1 MSSVPL
7 PFRLNLGRKAL
18 VYLVLVLLC
27 VPALMP
33 LMWMVSTSLKT
44 DAQVF
49 ATGGAGSNA
58 VTLGSLIPNPV
69 DFSNYPKA
77 LQAVPFP
84 VYLRN
89 TVFLVLVSILAGVF
103 SSAVV
108 AHGFAR
114 CHISGKG
121 LLFGVMLATMA
132 LPGQVTMVP
141 NFMLFRAFGWYGT
154 YLPLVVPICFGVP
167 YYIFLMTQ
175 FMKSLPGELYE
186 AGRIDGVSEWKL
198 FTTVTLPLSKPALA
212 TCALFQFVG
221 TWNDFLG
228 PLLYLNNPANYT
240 VAYGLQQFLS
250 RNGGQWTMLMAAS
263 AVFVVPVFLVFLM
276 AQKTFVEGI
285 ATTGGKN

>member
-1 MSSVPL
+1 
-7 PFRLNLGRKAL
+7 
-18 VYLVLVLLC
+18 
-27 VPALMP
+27 MP

-44 DAQVF
+44 DSQVF
-49 ATGGAGSNA
+49 ATGGQGSA
-58 VTLGSLIPNPV
+58 ALTLRSFFPNPV

-89 TVFLVLVSILAGVF
+89 TVLLVLLSIVAGVF

-114 CHISGKG
+114 CHLSGKG
-121 LLFGVMLATMA
+121 LLFGFMLATMA
-132 LPGQVTMVP
+132 LPAQVTMVP

-154 YLPLVVPICFGVP
+154 YLPLVVPLCFGVP

-175 FMKSLPGELYE
+175 FMRSLPGELYE
-186 AGRIDGVSEWKL
+186 AGRIDGVNEWKL
-198 FTTVTLPLSKPALA
+198 FTTVTLPLSRPALA
-212 TCALFQFVG
+212 TCALFQFVA
-221 TWNDFLG
+221 TWNYFLG
-228 PLLYLNNPANYT
+228 PLIYLNNPANYT

-263 AVFVVPVFLVFLM
+263 TVFVVPVFLVFLM

>member
-7 PFRLNLGRKAL
+7 PFRLTLGRKAL
-18 VYLVLVLLC
+18 VYVVLILLC

-89 TVFLVLVSILAGVF
+89 TVSLVLVSILAGVF

-212 TCALFQFVG
+212 TCALFQFVA

>member
-7 PFRLNLGRKAL
+7 PFRLTFGRKAL
-18 VYLVLVLLC
+18 VYVVLVLLC

-114 CHISGKG
+114 CNISGKG

-198 FTTVTLPLSKPALA
+198 FMTVTLPLSKPALA
-212 TCALFQFVG
+212 TCALFQFVA